1 MRMLN
6 EKFLVFRVER
16 TDNTPFLDLFDVK
29 YGKTYESVKKRI
41 LFEIRRDLSYFYK
54 NSDSDIITNAF
65 GYETFTEYIEH
76 SIYGY
81 VIPMSIKAKT
91 LCVKCVIREIE
102 IKT

>member
-1 MRMLN
+1 MK
-6 EKFLVFRVER
+6 KFLIFRVER
-16 TDNTPFLDLFDVK
+16 TNNTPSLDLFDVK
-29 YGKTYESVKKRI
+29 YGKTYDAVKKRI
-41 LFEIRRDLSYFYK
+41 LFEIRRDLSYFSK

-91 LCVKCVIREIE
+91 LCVKYVIREIE
-102 IKT
+102 IETQTR